1 MKCLRRYSLKC
12 HLRYSL
18 TSARKD
24 RELEP
29 RRMGAVDGEQKGGKR
44 RGVLK
49 EGGNRE
55 RNTKYYFFFNY
66 QVLKC
71 FENNNP
77 KCYLA

>member
-12 HLRYSL
+12 HRRYSL

-55 RNTKYYFFFNY
+55 RNTKYYFF
-66 QVLKC
+66 LIIKC
-71 FENNNP
+71 
-77 KCYLA
+77 